1 MGMTYEEKGKKVI
14 ELAEHYGLYNQLI
27 KAIEEHSELIQVLAK
42 YWQTR
47 LTKKADE
54 KYKKLIIGEYAD
66 CWITIAQV
74 IYLMDIKAEDIE
86 EAVKYKLDRQLERI
100 ANEH

>member
-14 ELAEHYGLYNQLI
+14 ELAEHYGLYHQLI

-42 YWQTR
+42 YWQQR

-74 IYLMDIKAEDIE
+74 IYLLDIKAEDIE
-86 EAVKYKLDRQLERI
+86 QAVEFKLNRQLERI
-100 ANEH
+100 ENER